1 MEITEIALGEEQQ
14 MSLNTLPT
22 LTEGSTPYQ
31 VPLLL
36 SRDRQTH
43 FIFSDRGTK
52 LTCPGLGGRDQE
64 RVI

>member
-1 MEITEIALGEEQQ
+1 

-43 FIFSDRGTK
+43 FIFSDRG
-52 LTCPGLGGRDQE
+52 PGLGGRDQE
-64 RVI
+64 RDKSSLTGPSSLSSYC